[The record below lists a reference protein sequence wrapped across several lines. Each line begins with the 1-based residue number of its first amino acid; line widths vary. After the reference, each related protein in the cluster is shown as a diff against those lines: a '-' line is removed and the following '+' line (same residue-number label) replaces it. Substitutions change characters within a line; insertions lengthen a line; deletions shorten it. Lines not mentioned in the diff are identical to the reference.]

1 MSQIVLVFPLV
12 ELKME
17 IGAGEKRKKG
27 TSHFTEISPRY
38 TMSQKIPNQIQKLAQ
53 KPLS

>member
-1 MSQIVLVFPLV
+1 MSHIVLVFPFV

-27 TSHFTEISPRY
+27 TFHFIEISPRY
-38 TMSQKIPNQIQKLAQ
+38 TAPQKIPNQTQKLAQ
-53 KPLS
+53 KPLP